1 MAMTVDLK
9 EMGRRI
15 HMLRWRRW
23 SLQELEKATGISQSN
38 LSRYERGVVRP
49 TIDRLVILAAVLG
62 TTPDYLLG
70 FEASAAPVGDSSDRP
85 TLDQLSR
92 ENRAAA

>member
-1 MAMTVDLK
+1 MARTVDLK

-23 SLQELEKATGISQSN
+23 SLQQLEEATGISQSN

-49 TIDRLVILAAVLG
+49 TIDRLVVLANVLG

-70 FEASAAPVGDSSDRP
+70 FAPSVATGASSDREM
-85 TLDQLSR
+85 LDQLSR